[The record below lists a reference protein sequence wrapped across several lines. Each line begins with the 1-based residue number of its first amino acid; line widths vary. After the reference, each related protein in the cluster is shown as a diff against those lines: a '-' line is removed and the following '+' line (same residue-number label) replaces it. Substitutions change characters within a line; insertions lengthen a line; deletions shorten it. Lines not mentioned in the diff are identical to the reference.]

1 METLTCP
8 ECSKMT
14 GIAQVF
20 CLLTARDI
28 TPESS
33 YCEFFQTRQGLS
45 RIDIGL
51 RRRASDSEQVQA

>member
-1 METLTCP
+1 METLTCS
-8 ECSKMT
+8 ECSKMA
-14 GIAQVF
+14 GIERVF

-33 YCEFFQTRQGLS
+33 YCEFFQTRQGLP

-51 RRRASDSEQVQA
+51 RRRESDKVHA